1 MNVRKMT
8 YEESL
13 QEAERQKLLAQLAH
27 KPTPVGTNAFR
38 SDFDPATGRYKL
50 VPVTSND
57 VDEEYMQRID
67 LEAQQESARIQ
78 VNEEK
83 ASLSAQLDFDALFP
97 SEKRKRIEEYWTPII
112 LKLDKEHAEA
122 CDRVTEFEEQETTFR
137 AKLQAEYVYQLK
149 HPDILKKICRG
160 DYHFNEMLK
169 NGHLVVEGYKLV
181 ERRSNG
187 GGIRIIGDEI
197 APAQGSFTLVY
208 IPNDVPNLLSYAN
221 SDLALEYSKAEYDR
235 QLQRLIE
242 KRKEIARRLTDAK
255 KRARE
260 QLQAIPTFEQLIS
273 DVVKRSTRK

>member
-1 MNVRKMT
+1 MT
-8 YEESL
+8 YEASQREVES
-13 QEAERQKLLAQLAH
+13 QKLLAQVEH

-57 VDEEYMQRID
+57 VNEEYMQRI
-67 LEAQQESARIQ
+67 EQQAQQESARIQ
-78 VNEEK
+78 AKEEQG
-83 ASLSAQLDFDALFP
+83 SLDAQSEFTDLFP

-112 LKLDKEHAEA
+112 LQLDKEHTEA
-122 CDRVTEFEEQETTFR
+122 CDRVTEFEDQETTFR
-137 AKLQAEYVYQLK
+137 ANLQAEYSYHLK
-149 HPDILKKICRG
+149 HPDIVKKICQG
-160 DYHFNEMLK
+160 DFHFNEMLK

-187 GGIRIIGDEI
+187 GGLRIIGDTL

-208 IPNDVPNLLSYAN
+208 IPNDVPNLLAYAN
-221 SDLALEYSKAEYDR
+221 SDLALEYSKAEYNR

-242 KRKEIARRLTDAK
+242 KRKAVALKLTNAK
-255 KRARE
+255 KCARE
-260 QLQAIPTFEQLIS
+260 QLQAIPTFEQLVS

>member
-1 MNVRKMT
+1 MT
-8 YEESL
+8 YEDSQKEV
-13 QEAERQKLLAQLAH
+13 ERQKLLAQVEH

-38 SDFDPATGRYKL
+38 SEFDPATGRYKL

-57 VDEEYMQRID
+57 VNEDYMQRI
-67 LEAQQESARIQ
+67 EQKAQQESARIQ
-78 VNEEK
+78 VKEEK
-83 ASLSAQLDFDALFP
+83 DFFGAQSDYDDLFP

-112 LKLDKEHAEA
+112 LQLDKEHAEA
-122 CDRVTEFEEQETTFR
+122 CDRVTEFEEQESTFR
-137 AKLQAEYVYQLK
+137 AKLQSEYTYHLK
-149 HPDILKKICRG
+149 HPDIIKKICQG
-160 DYHFNEMLK
+160 DHHFNEMLK
-169 NGHLVVEGYKLV
+169 NGHLVIDGYKLV

-221 SDLALEYSKAEYDR
+221 SNLALEYSKAEYNR
-235 QLQRLIE
+235 QLQRLIQ
-242 KRKEIARRLTDAK
+242 KRKAVALQLTQAK

-260 QLQAIPTFEQLIS
+260 QLQAIPTFEQLVS